1 MAGGGAKGSHGV
13 CLMLS
18 VALSFSILSRMLVE
32 SLCATGNDYSTFTI
46 HNTPSVLL
54 THCHVMFVVCV

>member
-18 VALSFSILSRMLVE
+18 VALSLILSRMLVE
-32 SLCATGNDYSTFTI
+32 SLCATGTDYSTFAI
-46 HNTPSVLL
+46 HNKLL
-54 THCHVMFVVCV
+54 TRRHVMFVMSACTAI